1 MTVDILAQDF
11 EDIVT
16 LDESNR
22 IDPPKTPTKLYKKP
36 CSYAQV
42 SPYSEDEEGVP
53 DNNHNSPSRV
63 GRSGPSIPI
72 NLSNKFNIEQ
82 HTNNSGSSSDD
93 NDHGSSEKVV
103 VISEHKQ
110 AELDGRHL
118 EEPLLKEN
126 PTRFVLFPIQD
137 ADIWSMYKKA
147 EASFWTAEEIDLASD
162 LKDWASLTNN
172 ERHFISHVLAFFAA
186 CESNV
191 VDIAF
196 IMMPYSHCNN
206 CS

>member
-1 MTVDILAQDF
+1 M
-11 EDIVT
+11 
-16 LDESNR
+16 
-22 IDPPKTPTKLYKKP
+22 
-36 CSYAQV
+36 
-42 SPYSEDEEGVP
+42 SPYSEDEEGVH
-53 DNNHNSPSRV
+53 NNNSPSRV
-63 GRSGPSIPI
+63 ARSGPSIPI

-82 HTNNSGSSSDD
+82 HTNNSGGSSDD
-93 NDHGSSEKVV
+93 NDHGSSEKAV

-191 VDIAF
+191 VNIAF
-196 IMMPYSHCNN
+196 ISCLIRIVTVAHNN
-206 CS
+206 M